1 MSRWSFRHWC
11 LLSGITVLLFFL
23 SFFIGRYAITPRE
36 VTSTLFFGFVRQ
48 AAEWWVALASWVSG
62 SPHAAS
68 AVAVDPHLADLHYT
82 VMFQI
87 RLPRIVAAVLVGG
100 GLSIAGT
107 SFQGLFKNPLVS
119 PDLLGV
125 ASGAGFG
132 AALGILFSGSPIV
145 IQASAFIFGIVA
157 VAVTYGISKVYR
169 STTTLVLVLSGII
182 IGALFSA
189 LLSFL
194 KYVADPYD
202 TLPAIVFWL
211 MGSLASARFSEILIS
226 AIPMT
231 IGIVGLFAL
240 RWRLNLLS
248 MGDKEAQALGI
259 NITVTKG
266 LAIFFATIAT
276 AGAVCVSGIIGWVG
290 LVIPHIGRMIVGDD
304 NVLLIP
310 VSLSI
315 GACFMI
321 LVDNLARTLTGSEI
335 PLGIMTSLIGAPFFV
350 YLLKRTK
357 GRGW

>member
-1 MSRWSFRHWC
+1 MSSESQPSRTFSFGEMLSRFVPRRGAALGIALVAAPLLVI
-11 LLSGITVLLFFL
+11 LLSL
-23 SFFIGRYAITPRE
+23 FIGRYPLSASD
-36 VTSTLFFGFVRQ
+36 VFGT
-48 AAEWWVALASWVSG
+48 LASKLGISGLAVS
-62 SPHAAS
+62 STQMS
-68 AVAVDPHLADLHYT
+68 VVWD
-82 VMFQI
+82 I
-87 RLPRIVAAVLVGG
+87 RLPRAILGALVGSSLAVSG
-100 GLSIAGT
+100 A
-107 SFQGLFKNPLVS
+107 SFQGMFRNPLVS
-119 PDLLGV
+119 SGILGV
-125 ASGAGFG
+125 SSGAGFG
-132 AALGILFSGSPIV
+132 ASLAIVLFQGQFFYVYLFAFSFALL
-145 IQASAFIFGIVA
+145 A
-157 VAVTYGISKVYR
+157 VFLSYMIGFTYK
-169 STTTLVLVLSGII
+169 TTPTIMLVLGGVVVSSI
-182 IGALFSA
+182 FSS
-189 LLSFL
+189 LISLV
-194 KYVADPYD
+194 KYTADPYAQ
-202 TLPAIVFWL
+202 LPSIVFWL